1 MKGGKNKMKNNKGI
15 TLIALVVTIIV
26 LLILA
31 AVSIA
36 MLTGDNGILGRGQQA
51 STQTAV
57 TNARDQVAMKVA
69 ECVTEYFAVSY
80 AGANNTTYNSSADVN
95 TIDKYILSE
104 LKKIEGDLKDV
115 NVTIGGT
122 ALASATATS
131 GVVRI
136 ESKNDSN
143 VYSTSTWSTGGKFT
157 TWTNHLGE

>member
-1 MKGGKNKMKNNKGI
+1 MKNNKGI

-31 AVSIA
+31 GVSIA

-80 AGANNTTYNSSADVN
+80 AGASNSTYNTTTYTGANAVDA
-95 TIDKYILSE
+95 YILAE
-104 LKKIEGDLKDV
+104 LKKLDLKDV

-131 GVVRI
+131 GEVKIV
-136 ESKNDSN
+136 SKNDSN

-157 TWTNHLGE
+157 TWTNHLSE

>member
-1 MKGGKNKMKNNKGI
+1 MKNNKGI

-31 AVSIA
+31 GVSIA

-80 AGANNTTYNSSADVN
+80 AGASNSTYNTTTYTGANALDA
-95 TIDKYILSE
+95 YILAE
-104 LKKIEGDLKDV
+104 LKKLDLKDV
-115 NVTIGGT
+115 NVTIGDT
-122 ALASATATS
+122 ALASATAPL
-131 GVVRI
+131 GEVKIV
-136 ESKNDSN
+136 SKNDSN
-143 VYSTSTWSTGGKFT
+143 VYSKSTWSTGGKFT

>member
-1 MKGGKNKMKNNKGI
+1 MKNNKGI